1 MKNEDGNT
9 TPEEWSSSILVV
21 EDDPALLQLMDKFL
35 AMLGIPNTL
44 AQDGLEAIAK
54 LKEKSFPLIFTD
66 MNMPH
71 INGMQ
76 LIAYVKEYYPE
87 TDIIAMTGYS
97 QDYGLVDVIRAGAID
112 YMIKPFNF
120 EELKAKIKR
129 ATRERALM
137 QHLQQEIAKQ
147 RHSERDLNQQKNS
160 LLEQIQ
166 QQKEELL
173 EINAAL
179 RIILRQRDM
188 DKEELANSL
197 TTRFFKEIAPYLEK
211 LKQTRLQEVQSHYL
225 DIITMNLE
233 NIFIP
238 ASQNRT
244 FNRKPFTETETKLIN
259 LMKQKKTTKDIAAIL
274 QVSTGT
280 IRTHRENIRKKLQI
294 TNTKKSL
301 YETILSIM

>member
-1 MKNEDGNT
+1 MKKNDGNT
-9 TPEEWSSSILVV
+9 AHGEWSSSILVV
-21 EDDPALLQLMDKFL
+21 EDDPTLLHLMGKSL
-35 AMLGIPNTL
+35 AILGIPHTL
-44 AQDGLEAIAK
+44 AHDGREAVAK
-54 LKEKSFPLIFTD
+54 LKAESFPLIFTD

-71 INGMQ
+71 VNGMQ
-76 LIAYVKEYYPE
+76 LIAHVKEFYPG

-112 YMIKPFNF
+112 YMTKPFAL

-129 ATRERALM
+129 VTRERALI

-160 LLEQIQ
+160 LLDQVQ
-166 QQKEELL
+166 RQKEELL
-173 EINAAL
+173 ETNAAL

-188 DKEELANSL
+188 DKEELARSL
-197 TTRFFKEIAPYLEK
+197 TTRFFKEIVPYLEK
-211 LKQTRLQEVQSHYL
+211 LRRTRLKEVQSHYL
-225 DIITMNLE
+225 DIVTMNLE

-244 FNRKPFTETETKLIN
+244 FNHKPFTETETKLIN
-259 LMKQKKTTKDIAAIL
+259 LMKQKKTTKDIASIL